1 MENCYLLTFIT
12 TFAICCLYYL
22 DGKLSN
28 KDRTTGD
35 HVKTSVIVASGVY
48 LALMNH
54 EIPKKVLG
62 EIVEV
67 GPATF

>member
-1 MENCYLLTFIT
+1 MENCYLLTCIA
-12 TFAICCLYYL
+12 TFAIFCLYYL

-28 KDRTTGD
+28 KDRSTGD
-35 HVKTSVIVASGVY
+35 HIKTSVIVAGGVY
-48 LALMNH
+48 LALINH
-54 EIPKKVLG
+54 EIPKKVFA